1 MCYRLLVFL
10 VISAMTI
17 GIACAQ
23 RNIWEGTSC
32 HKRVMMTAYLAE
44 GENTPA
50 IVVCPGGSY
59 FWHDMETEGHL
70 VAKWLQTHGISAFV
84 LRYRTAYVPAFILR
98 YRYIFRGNQYP
109 DAQNDLQQA
118 ISLIRKEA
126 SANHINPHCIG
137 AMGFSAGGHLVMSVA
152 ENAGSIDAR
161 PDFVAP
167 IYPVVSMME
176 SCSHKRSRR
185 ALLGERRKRSRI
197 WQDSL
202 SLERHVPKDCPP
214 VFLANCVDDPIV
226 KYQNSELLDS
236 ALSAQGIAHM
246 YIQYQTGGH
255 GFGASDVKGTEECRK
270 WKEAF
275 LKWMNETVLRY

>member
-1 MCYRLLVFL
+1 
-10 VISAMTI
+10 
-17 GIACAQ
+17 
-23 RNIWEGTSC
+23 
-32 HKRVMMTAYLAE
+32 MMTAYLAE